1 MNQEIVKL
9 EPEKITKTDI
19 TKSWIRWFA
28 YSEVSNSY
36 ERLQALAFCGAMTG
50 ILEKLYKNKADLAAA
65 LQRHLTM
72 YNTQCNWGSVI
83 SGITIALEEKA
94 ASKSEEVTEED
105 EDEVSEEVITGIKT
119 GLMGPIAGIGDT
131 IDYGTL
137 RPILMGIFIPF
148 ALAGSAVAAL
158 LPLII
163 QTTFTAIMG
172 YTLYHKG
179 YSVGKKS
186 IIDILQSGKIQ
197 QVISGAGVVG
207 MFMMGALSANYV
219 KLTTPMTITTS
230 VKVLQI
236 QTFIDQI
243 APKLLPLVAVL
254 GVYLYLIKIGP
265 NYVKIVGFLIGISL
279 LGSAIGIF

>member
-1 MNQEIVKL
+1 MNQKVVNL
-9 EPEKITKTDI
+9 EPEKLTKGDI

-36 ERLQALAFCGAMTG
+36 ERLQALAFCGAMSG
-50 ILEKLYKNKADLAAA
+50 ILEKLYKNKEDLALA

-83 SGITIALEEKA
+83 NGIAIALEEKA
-94 ASKSEEVTEED
+94 ASHTEED
-105 EDEVSEEVITGIKT
+105 DEEVNEEVITGIKT

-148 ALAGSAVAAL
+148 ALAGSAIAAL

-163 QTTFTAIMG
+163 QTVFTAFMG

-179 YSVGKKS
+179 YTVGKKS

-197 QVISGAGVVG
+197 QVITGAGVVG
-207 MFMMGALSANYV
+207 MFMMGALSASYV

-230 VKVLQI
+230 VKVLEI
-236 QTFIDQI
+236 QSVIDKI

-254 GVYLYLIKIGP
+254 GVYLYLIKVGP
-265 NYVKIVGFLIGISL
+265 NYVKIVGFLILISL
-279 LGSAIGIF
+279 FGSAIGIF

>member
-1 MNQEIVKL
+1 MNQKVVNL
-9 EPEKITKTDI
+9 EPEKLTKGDI

-36 ERLQALAFCGAMTG
+36 ERLQALAFCGAMSG
-50 ILEKLYKNKADLAAA
+50 ILEKLYKNKEDLALA

-83 SGITIALEEKA
+83 NGISIALEEKA
-94 ASKSEEVTEED
+94 ASHTEED
-105 EDEVSEEVITGIKT
+105 DEEVNEEVITGIKT

-148 ALAGSAVAAL
+148 ALAGSAIAAL

-163 QTTFTAIMG
+163 QTVFTAVMG

-179 YSVGKKS
+179 YTVGKKS

-197 QVISGAGVVG
+197 QVITGAGVVG
-207 MFMMGALSANYV
+207 MFMMGALSASYV

-230 VKVLQI
+230 VKVLEI
-236 QTFIDQI
+236 QSVIDKI

-254 GVYLYLIKIGP
+254 GVYLYLIKVGP
-265 NYVKIVGFLIGISL
+265 NYVKIVGFLILISL
-279 LGSAIGIF
+279 VGSAIGIF

>member
-1 MNQEIVKL
+1 MNQKVVNL
-9 EPEKITKTDI
+9 EPEKLTKGDI

-36 ERLQALAFCGAMTG
+36 ERLQALAFCGAMSG
-50 ILEKLYKNKADLAAA
+50 ILEKLYKNKEDLALA

-83 SGITIALEEKA
+83 NGISIALEEKA
-94 ASKSEEVTEED
+94 ASHTEED
-105 EDEVSEEVITGIKT
+105 DEEVNEEVITGIKT

-148 ALAGSAVAAL
+148 ALAGSAIAAL

-163 QTTFTAIMG
+163 QTVFTAVMG

-179 YSVGKKS
+179 YTVGKKS

-197 QVISGAGVVG
+197 QVITGAGVVG
-207 MFMMGALSANYV
+207 MFMMGALSASYV

-230 VKVLQI
+230 VKVLEI
-236 QTFIDQI
+236 QSVIDKI

-254 GVYLYLIKIGP
+254 GVYLYLIKVGP
-265 NYVKIVGFLIGISL
+265 NYVKIVGFLILISL
-279 LGSAIGIF
+279 VGSSIGIF

>member
-36 ERLQALAFCGAMTG
+36 ERLQALAFCGAMSG
-50 ILEKLYKNKADLAAA
+50 ILEKLYKNKEDLAAA

-94 ASKSEEVTEED
+94 ASKSEEVTEEE

>member
-36 ERLQALAFCGAMTG
+36 ERLQALAFCGAMSG

-94 ASKSEEVTEED
+94 ASKSEEATEED

>member
-1 MNQEIVKL
+1 MNQKVVNL
-9 EPEKITKTDI
+9 EPEKLTKGDI

-36 ERLQALAFCGAMTG
+36 ERLQALAFCGAMSG
-50 ILEKLYKNKADLAAA
+50 ILEKLYKNKEDLALA

-83 SGITIALEEKA
+83 NGIAIALEEKA
-94 ASKSEEVTEED
+94 ASHTEED
-105 EDEVSEEVITGIKT
+105 DEEVNEEVITGIKT

-148 ALAGSAVAAL
+148 ALAGSAIAAL

-163 QTTFTAIMG
+163 QTVFTAVMG

-179 YSVGKKS
+179 YTVGKKS

-197 QVISGAGVVG
+197 QVITGAGVVG
-207 MFMMGALSANYV
+207 MFMMGALSASYV

-230 VKVLQI
+230 VKVLEI
-236 QTFIDQI
+236 QSVIDKI

-254 GVYLYLIKIGP
+254 GVYLYLIKVGP
-265 NYVKIVGFLIGISL
+265 NYVKIVGFLILISL
-279 LGSAIGIF
+279 FGSAIGIF

>member
-1 MNQEIVKL
+1 MNQKVVNL
-9 EPEKITKTDI
+9 EPEKLTKGDI

-36 ERLQALAFCGAMTG
+36 ERLQALAFCGAMSG
-50 ILEKLYKNKADLAAA
+50 ILEKLYKNKEDLALA

-83 SGITIALEEKA
+83 NGISIALEEKA
-94 ASKSEEVTEED
+94 ASHTEED
-105 EDEVSEEVITGIKT
+105 DEEVNEEVITGIKT

-148 ALAGSAVAAL
+148 ALAGSAIAAL

-163 QTTFTAIMG
+163 QTVFTAVMG

-179 YSVGKKS
+179 YTVGKKS

-197 QVISGAGVVG
+197 QVITGAGVVG
-207 MFMMGALSANYV
+207 MFMMGALSASYV

-230 VKVLQI
+230 VKVLEI
-236 QTFIDQI
+236 QSVIDKI

-254 GVYLYLIKIGP
+254 GVYLYLIKVGP
-265 NYVKIVGFLIGISL
+265 NYVKIVGFLILISL
-279 LGSAIGIF
+279 AGSAIGIF

>member
-1 MNQEIVKL
+1 MNQEAVNL
-9 EPEKITKTDI
+9 ESEKITKTDI

-36 ERLQALAFCGAMTG
+36 ERLQALAFCGAMSG
-50 ILEKLYKNKADLAAA
+50 ILEKLYKNKEELAAA

-83 SGITIALEEKA
+83 NGITIALEEKA
-94 ASKSEEVTEED
+94 AANDKEGDEED
-105 EDEVSEEVITGIKT
+105 GDEVNEEVITGIKT
-119 GLMGPIAGIGDT
+119 GLMGPVAGIGDT
-131 IDYGTL
+131 LDYGTL

-148 ALAGSAVAAL
+148 AMAGSAIAAL

-179 YSVGKKS
+179 YSLGKKS
-186 IIDILQSGKIQ
+186 IVDILQSGNIQ
-197 QVISGAGVVG
+197 QVITGAGVVG
-207 MFMMGALSANYV
+207 MFMMGALSASFV
-219 KLTTPMTITTS
+219 KLTTPLTITTS
-230 VKVLQI
+230 LKVMQVQAL
-236 QTFIDQI
+236 IDQI

-254 GVYLYLIKIGP
+254 GVYIYLVKVGP
-265 NYVKIVGFLIGISL
+265 NYVKIVGFLILISL
-279 LGSAIGIF
+279 IGSAIGIF

>member
-1 MNQEIVKL
+1 MNQKVVNL
-9 EPEKITKTDI
+9 EPEKLTKGDI

-36 ERLQALAFCGAMTG
+36 ERLQALAFCGAMSG
-50 ILEKLYKNKADLAAA
+50 ILEKLYKNKEDLALA

-83 SGITIALEEKA
+83 NGISIALEEKA
-94 ASKSEEVTEED
+94 ASHTEED
-105 EDEVSEEVITGIKT
+105 DEEVNEEVITGIKT

-148 ALAGSAVAAL
+148 ALAGSAIAAL

-163 QTTFTAIMG
+163 QTVFTAVMG

-179 YSVGKKS
+179 YTVGKKS

-197 QVISGAGVVG
+197 QVITGAGVVG
-207 MFMMGALSANYV
+207 MFMMGALSASYV

-230 VKVLQI
+230 VKVLEI
-236 QTFIDQI
+236 QSVIDKI

-254 GVYLYLIKIGP
+254 GVILFKYIPY
-265 NYVKIVGFLIGISL
+265 
-279 LGSAIGIF
+279 